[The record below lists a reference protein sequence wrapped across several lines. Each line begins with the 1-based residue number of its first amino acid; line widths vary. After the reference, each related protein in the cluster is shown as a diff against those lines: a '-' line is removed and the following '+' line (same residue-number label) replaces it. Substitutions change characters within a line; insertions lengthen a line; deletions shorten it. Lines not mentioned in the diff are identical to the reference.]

1 MRTATPLATCRRISD
16 CGVPRTLILRAP
28 WFSRVDFGAT
38 KRFDIRGTMNFEV
51 RIDVLNLFDNVNFN
65 PVANPGTGATI
76 FQVTSG
82 YTDPSNTYDPGG
94 RLGQI
99 MLRFN
104 W

>member
-1 MRTATPLATCRRISD
+1 ML
-16 CGVPRTLILRAP
+16 VRAP
-28 WFSRVDFGAT
+28 WFTRIDVGVT
-38 KRFDIRGTMNFEV
+38 KRFNLKGTMNIEV
-51 RIDVLNLFDNVNFN
+51 RGDVLNLFDNVNFN

-94 RLGQI
+94 RLGQL
-99 MLRFN
+99 MVRFN

>member
-1 MRTATPLATCRRISD
+1 M
-16 CGVPRTLILRAP
+16 PRSLILRAP

-38 KRFDIRGTMNFEV
+38 KRFDIRGAMNIEV
-51 RIDVLNLFDNVNFN
+51 RVDVLNLFDNVNFN
-65 PVANPGTGATI
+65 PVADPGSDSDI

-99 MLRFN
+99 MIRFN